1 MPTSAEISATDNLA
15 VSNTDGMGF
24 TFPQDG
30 MTTIPTVT
38 VTNTYAQGGLT
49 ISKTIKGNATSA
61 DDEFTFTVTLTDKD
75 GKAVSGTFDTHT
87 FVDGK
92 YSFTLKGGESENFA
106 DLPIGV
112 TYTVTVKDQNGNP
125 VEGAAVQMCDDKGC
139 KMPAA
144 TNAEGVV
151 TFTYDPSNY
160 HVTIVECPEGYTA
173 DPEQAFYFEG
183 EATELTVEITKN

>member
-1 MPTSAEISATDNLA
+1 MKKIALMLALVLALSCLLMACDTPAPDTDTTVAETDAPTEA
-15 VSNTDGMGF
+15 
-24 TFPQDG
+24 
-30 MTTIPTVT
+30 PTET
-38 VTNTYAQGGLT
+38 PTGAPTEAPT
-49 ISKTIKGNATSA
+49 EAPSTK
-61 DDEFTFTVTLTDKD
+61 
-75 GKAVSGTFDTHT
+75 
-87 FVDGK
+87 
-92 YSFTLKGGESENFA
+92 
-106 DLPIGV
+106 V

-160 HVTIVECPEGYTA
+160 HVTIVECPEGYTC

>member
-1 MPTSAEISATDNLA
+1 MKKLALMLA
-15 VSNTDGMGF
+15 VLLALSCLLMACDTPAPDTD
-24 TFPQDG
+24 
-30 MTTIPTVT
+30 TTADTTVT
-38 VTNTYAQGGLT
+38 EAP
-49 ISKTIKGNATSA
+49 
-61 DDEFTFTVTLTDKD
+61 TD
-75 GKAVSGTFDTHT
+75 APTEAPT
-87 FVDGK
+87 
-92 YSFTLKGGESENFA
+92 EAPSEA
-106 DLPIGV
+106 PTEAPSTKV

>member
-1 MPTSAEISATDNLA
+1 MKKIALMLAMLLALSCLLMACDTPAPDTDTTAAETEAPTEA
-15 VSNTDGMGF
+15 
-24 TFPQDG
+24 
-30 MTTIPTVT
+30 PTET
-38 VTNTYAQGGLT
+38 PTEAPTETPTEAPST
-49 ISKTIKGNATSA
+49 K
-61 DDEFTFTVTLTDKD
+61 
-75 GKAVSGTFDTHT
+75 
-87 FVDGK
+87 
-92 YSFTLKGGESENFA
+92 
-106 DLPIGV
+106 V

-160 HVTIVECPEGYTA
+160 HITIVECPEGYTC

-183 EATELTVEITKN
+183 EATELTVEITKD